1 MGTGHGIMG
10 KLTFCTAQLGRRGFL
25 QSCVLLGVGGAV
37 FGVSASVAGK
47 PVEQPGF
54 VVINGWV
61 LPSRYFRNEPA

>member
-1 MGTGHGIMG
+1 MG

-25 QSCVLLGVGGAV
+25 QRCVLLGVGGAV
-37 FGVSASVAGK
+37 FGASASVAGK

>member
-1 MGTGHGIMG
+1 MG

-37 FGVSASVAGK
+37 FGASSAVVGK
-47 PVEQPGF
+47 SAEKPGF

-61 LPSRYFRNEPA
+61 LPSRYFRNALA

>member
-1 MGTGHGIMG
+1 MG
-10 KLTFCTAQLGRRGFL
+10 KLTFCSAQLGRRGFL

-37 FGVSASVAGK
+37 FCAFAPVAGK
-47 PVEQPGF
+47 PVEKPGF